1 MSQQHFV
8 FIKTAIPYNRNKQE
22 IFAFFQMLITVLKRC
37 CYAGE
42 KRRKWEDGGAHTKG
56 AAGRG
61 AHAGKVWRA
70 GGPQR
75 KNISMIECGVSGIS
89 VPTLRRI
96 CRVLSISSDDILFGP
111 AQQNSVQAL
120 AHRLEHLQASQF
132 ELTQDIFNCLLA
144 YFAEENWFFICEE
157 NSGFSFE

>member
-1 MSQQHFV
+1 MFEVQNVRLLPF
-8 FIKTAIPYNRNKQE
+8 
-22 IFAFFQMLITVLKRC
+22 FAEFLFNAVLLC
-37 CYAGE
+37 
-42 KRRKWEDGGAHTKG
+42 RRKKKKMGRWGRRIQKG

-61 AHAGKVWRA
+61 AHAGKFGELVGLSA
-70 GGPQR
+70 

>member
-1 MSQQHFV
+1 MQA
-8 FIKTAIPYNRNKQE
+8 KKEENGK
-22 IFAFFQMLITVLKRC
+22 M
-37 CYAGE
+37 
-42 KRRKWEDGGAHTKG
+42 GARIQKARL
-56 AAGRG
+56 AAGLTQEKFG
-61 AHAGKVWRA
+61 ELVGLSA
-70 GGPQR
+70 

-157 NSGFSFE
+157 ISGFSFE

>member
-1 MSQQHFV
+1 MQA
-8 FIKTAIPYNRNKQE
+8 KKEENGK
-22 IFAFFQMLITVLKRC
+22 M
-37 CYAGE
+37 
-42 KRRKWEDGGAHTKG
+42 GARIQKARL
-56 AAGRG
+56 AAGLTQEKFG
-61 AHAGKVWRA
+61 ELVGLSA
-70 GGPQR
+70 

-132 ELTQDIFNCLLA
+132 ELTQDIFNCLLETIF
-144 YFAEENWFFICEE
+144 YKGIMPSEKILDLPVDCNFLTGSVNL
-157 NSGFSFE
+157 